1 MIENLRIKN
10 FALIDKL
17 QMDFSPGFN
26 VITGETGAGKTIIM
40 QAINLL
46 MGERASKEIL
56 RQDSNECEICAEIKL
71 NEKIIKKLSFLQEIG
86 ISYDDK
92 SLILR
97 RIITTSSSKN
107 YLNDTPVSL
116 QTLKTLG
123 EILIDTHGPHEH
135 QSLLKQSVQLELL
148 DNYANLN
155 ELCEK
160 TFKSYQVWNDAIKEK
175 EEFEKD
181 IPDGK
186 EEEFLRYIIN
196 EIRTAELRE
205 NEEDE
210 ILLKH
215 KILTNAQDIISA
227 VNNSVKI
234 LSDSEESILEKIFE
248 LNRILTTIEKSD
260 PEKSAEFFQ
269 DTESIRTKITELT
282 DKLLNYSAKLE
293 LDERELVQI
302 EERLR
307 IINSL
312 KRKYG
317 NDIMA
322 ILKTAEEAEQKL
334 EKIKNTSILRE
345 KLLAKIAKAKEDF
358 EKAATELRK
367 QRKHFSALFAKAIE
381 KELEKLGFLKS
392 RFSIDFYESE
402 AGPTGFDRIDFM
414 FSANPGEPLKPLRN
428 IASSGEISRVMLALK
443 TVLASADSVPILIF
457 DEIDSNIGG
466 TTAGIVGSELAK
478 LAKTHQ
484 LICISHLPQVA
495 SEAETHFTVEKISKN
510 NKTFTKIEKICGEKR
525 IAEIARM
532 LGGTDAALMHAKELL
547 RKQK

>member
-1 MIENLRIKN
+1 MIENLKIKN
-10 FALIDKL
+10 FALIDEL
-17 QMDFSPGFN
+17 HMNFSSGFN

-56 RQDSNECEICAEIKL
+56 RNESSQCEICAEIKL
-71 NEKIIKKLSFLQEIG
+71 TEKISKKLSFLKEIG
-86 ISYDDK
+86 VLCEENY
-92 SLILR
+92 LILR
-97 RIITTSSSKN
+97 RIITQSSSKN
-107 YLNDTPVSL
+107 YINDYPVSL
-116 QTLKTLG
+116 QTLKMLG

-135 QSLLKQSVQLELL
+135 QSLLKQSIQLELL
-148 DNYANLN
+148 DSYANLN

-160 TFKSYQVWNDAIKEK
+160 TANLYQVWNDAIKEK
-175 EEFEKD
+175 ELFEKD
-181 IPDGK
+181 IPDSR
-186 EEEFLRYIIN
+186 EEEFLKHTVN
-196 EIRTAELRE
+196 EIKTAELRE
-205 NEEDE
+205 NEEEE
-210 ILLKH
+210 ILVKH
-215 KILTNAQDIISA
+215 KILTNAQDIILA

-248 LNRILTTIEKSD
+248 LNKILAIIEKSD
-260 PEKSAEFFQ
+260 NNKATEFFQ
-269 DTESIRTKITELT
+269 DIDSIRTKVTDLT
-282 DKLLNYSAKLE
+282 YKLSTYAEKLE
-293 LDERELVQI
+293 LDEGELAQI

-317 NDIMA
+317 NDIRS
-322 ILKTAEEAEQKL
+322 ILKIAEDAEKRL
-334 EKIKNTSILRE
+334 EKIKNTTILRE
-345 KLLAKIAKAKEDF
+345 KLSAKIAKAKEEF
-358 EKAATELRK
+358 EKSANELRK
-367 QRKHFSALFAKAIE
+367 RRKSASVSFVKSIE

-392 RFSIDFYESE
+392 KFSVEFYETE
-402 AGPTGFDRIDFM
+402 PKATGFDKIDFM

-443 TVLASADSVPILIF
+443 TVLASADSIPILIF

-466 TTAGIVGSELAK
+466 TTAATVGKELAK

-495 SEAETHFTVEKISKN
+495 SEAETHFTVKKVSKD
-510 NKTFTKIEKICGEKR
+510 NKTFTKIEEVSGEKR

-532 LGGTDAALMHAKELL
+532 LGGTSAASAHAKELL
-547 RKQK
+547 QNQK